1 MLSLICIVLL
11 ASSAYSFTFSS
22 SVRKSGIFRL
32 QASEIEPEVHY
43 NEISTKQHHLRSIKS
58 SIDRI
63 GFLFASIGAI
73 DFALS
78 TTAIA
83 DEQSPSTSDPIITHK
98 VYLDIKIANYT
109 EESVG
114 TNRAA
119 SGSGRIVFGL
129 YGKQAPKIV
138 DRFLSLV
145 RSNGSESPSYL
156 GTIFSRINEDGLLE
170 IEKIRG
176 VEPVT
181 IAGRDSLEYN
191 GKLLD
196 YEQIVETNGLKHDW

>member
-1 MLSLICIVLL
+1 MCIALL
-11 ASSAYSFTFSS
+11 VSGSYGFLFSNLARTS
-22 SVRKSGIFRL
+22 CIFRL
-32 QASEIEPEVHY
+32 QASIEPEVDY
-43 NEISTKQHHLRSIKS
+43 NVIYTKQLHLRSIKR
-58 SIDRI
+58 SINKI
-63 GFLFASIGAI
+63 VFLFASIGAV
-73 DFALS
+73 DLALS
-78 TTAIA
+78 SPSVA
-83 DEQSPSTSDPIITHK
+83 DEVSSDPIITHK

-119 SGSGRIVFGL
+119 SGSGRIIFGL

-145 RSNGSESPSYL
+145 RSNGSESPSYR
-156 GTIFSRINEDGLLE
+156 GTLFSRINEDGLLE

-176 VEPVT
+176 VEPVM
-181 IAGRDSLEYN
+181 IAGRDSFEYK